1 MHQLK
6 IPSHSPTY
14 TRNVE
19 LNLFD
24 NLLKPGT
31 PPHLN
36 SVVLDQTL

>member
-1 MHQLK
+1 MYWLK
-6 IPSHSPTY
+6 IPFHSPTY

-24 NLLKPGT
+24 NLLNRGT

-36 SVVLDQTL
+36 SVVLDQTS